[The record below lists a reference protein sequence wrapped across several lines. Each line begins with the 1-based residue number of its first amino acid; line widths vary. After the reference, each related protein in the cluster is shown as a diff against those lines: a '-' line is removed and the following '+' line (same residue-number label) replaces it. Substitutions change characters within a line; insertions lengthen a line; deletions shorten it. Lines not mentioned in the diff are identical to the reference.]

1 MQHTVHELCN
11 FQNTNPDTTRSVLEA
26 VALGCERDQR
36 RLFTGLSFRLRAG
49 DMLRIRGPNGCGKSS
64 LLRLLCGLAQPAAGH
79 VELFGQILARQPG
92 SLASRLLWIG
102 HATGVKALLTAEE
115 NLAWLGAL
123 HAHGAIDAIG
133 RALAAVGLCGFEDTP
148 CYALSAGQQR
158 RIALARLYLPGA
170 PTLWLLD
177 EPFTALD
184 IAGTAQLEAHL
195 AMHCR
200 RGGTVVLTTHHELT
214 RRAEAYADLDLGQC
228 VA

>member
-1 MQHTVHELCN
+1 MRYAMHEFCGSEDAG
-11 FQNTNPDTTRSVLEA
+11 PSAARPVLEA

-36 RLFTGLSFRLRAG
+36 RLFMGVSFRLQAG
-49 DMLRIRGPNGCGKSS
+49 NMLRIRGPNGSGKSS

-79 VELFGQILARQPG
+79 VELFGQALTRQRAV
-92 SLASRLLWIG
+92 LASRLLWIG
-102 HATGVKALLTAEE
+102 HAAGVKALLTAEE

-123 HAHGAIDAIG
+123 HARGASAATG
-133 RALAAVGLCGFEDTP
+133 QALAAVGLRGFEDTP

-170 PTLWLLD
+170 PALWLLD

-184 IAGTAQLEAHL
+184 TAGTAQLEAHL
-195 AMHCR
+195 AMHCG

-214 RRAEAYADLDLGQC
+214 RRAQAYADLDLGQY
-228 VA
+228 AT